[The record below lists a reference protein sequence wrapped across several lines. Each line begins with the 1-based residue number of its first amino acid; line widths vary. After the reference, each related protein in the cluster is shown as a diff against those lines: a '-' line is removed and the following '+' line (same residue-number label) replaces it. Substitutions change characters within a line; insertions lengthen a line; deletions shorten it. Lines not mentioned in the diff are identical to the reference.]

1 MLKPSKRF
9 IYFTIRFILV
19 HVLIYIFIGVIF
31 KNFQNYYAVFINIGD
46 YFDFRSP
53 KATIFRMA
61 SFWQIF
67 RGAFFAFILYPFYNV
82 IIKSDYAW
90 LKLFFLIWGFSL
102 IGSVAPIPG
111 SIEGLI
117 YTKRSLIEHFAVFI
131 KFTIEIFVFS
141 WFFVKWENRTERDY
155 S

>member
-1 MLKPSKRF
+1 MYKPSKKF
-9 IYFTIRFILV
+9 IYFTIRFTFI
-19 HVLIYIFIGVIF
+19 HVLMYIFIGVIF
-31 KNFQNYYAVFINIGD
+31 KNFENYAGSFINIEG
-46 YFDFRSP
+46 YFDFRSSNY
-53 KATIFRMA
+53 TIFRMA
-61 SFWQIF
+61 SVFQLF
-67 RGAFFAFILYPFYNV
+67 RGAFFAFILYPFYTI

-90 LKLFFLIWGFSL
+90 LKLFFLIWGFSF

-117 YTKRSLIEHFAVFI
+117 YTKTTLIEHSIALI
-131 KFTIEIFVFS
+131 KFTIEILVFS